1 MDTGLSAPEAV
12 AAVRRTA
19 EGGFAH
25 AWVNQGPTGHDPL
38 GVLAAVGA
46 AGPPDV
52 ELGTAIVPTYPRH
65 PVNLAA
71 AALTVQSLTGG
82 RLTLGIGPSHPG
94 IVEGQWGIP
103 YEAPVAHTREYLEI
117 LRPLLRGEAVEHR
130 GERLTAVTRLD
141 VPGGGSGV
149 PPARAPGV
157 LLSALGPRMLRLAGE
172 LADGTLATW
181 VRPGLIAR
189 HLVPGVGA
197 GAAPGVAPRV
207 VVSAFVAVTAEPD
220 RVRDELAAAFGGA
233 AAMPAYRAVLERDG
247 LTNVAETAVVGSES
261 EVLRALERYGDAGA
275 TDLIAV
281 PWGEERTETLEVL
294 AAAAHTYGRGSSR
307 DRRQNSA

>member
-1 MDTGLSAPEAV
+1 MRLGIHTMDTGLSAPEA
-12 AAVRRTA
+12 AASVRRTV

-38 GVLAAVGA
+38 SVLAAVGA
-46 AGPPDV
+46 AGPAGA
-52 ELGTAIVPTYPRH
+52 ELGTAIVPTYARH

-71 AALTVQSLTGG
+71 SALTVHALTDG

-103 YEAPVAHTREYLEI
+103 YDAPVAHTREYLEI

-141 VPGGGSGV
+141 VPEAA
-149 PPARAPGV
+149 PPPPGV

-172 LADGTLATW
+172 LADGTVVTW
-181 VRPGLIAR
+181 ARPGLVAR
-189 HLVPGVGA
+189 HLVPGVEA
-197 GAAPGVAPRV
+197 GAPPGTSPRV
-207 VVSAFVAVTAEPD
+207 VVMALVAVTAEPD
-220 RVRDELAAAFGGA
+220 RVRDDLAEVFGGA
-233 AAMPAYRAVLERDG
+233 GSMPAYRALLERDG

-261 EVLRALERYGDAGA
+261 EVLRQLARYGDAGT

-281 PWGEERTETLEVL
+281 PTGDQPDATREVL
-294 AAAAHTYGRGSSR
+294 AATATAAAGAAVA
-307 DRRQNSA
+307 QP